1 MFFWIEKKEK
11 LFYKLE
17 EKKLR
22 FYLFI
27 WIFFPSLC
35 STYKSRNVTYSNGN
49 CLKIKYNIDNKE
61 KNKENSF
68 LNTVFCSLYKFTLS
82 KVFFLFFCE
91 TEIVSVWVFL
101 LVFEYLI
108 YVCKKMFTTLFP
120 FCD

>member
-35 STYKSRNVTYSNGN
+35 STYKSRNVTY
-49 CLKIKYNIDNKE
+49 IDNNKE